1 MASENAA
8 TGRAQSGDVSLFFR
22 RFGRPGATP
31 VLILHGLSFFSY
43 DWIGTAEALA
53 ADREV
58 VAMDMRGFGDSG
70 FSSSGDYSLAAFSGD
85 AIALLDHLAWR
96 EVVLLG
102 HSMGGRN
109 ATYCAAEHSGRVK
122 GLVLV
127 DYSPENAPAGSKR
140 VRTQVAGI
148 PDRFDSVDEAMRYF
162 ASDPDATGGAANRAR
177 YEAYLRKVDG
187 GYEIKRDPH
196 FRAQFRRIL
205 ETGEHPKLGVD
216 MWQTLGRV
224 RCPTLVVRGTRSDM
238 FAAETVAKVRATNT
252 RIRVVEVD
260 AGHNVAIDNP
270 QAFLTAVRP
279 FLHLVETYH
288 EHDA

>member
-1 MASENAA
+1 MSSENAA
-8 TGRAQSGDVSLFFR
+8 TGRAQSGDVRLFFR

-58 VAMDMRGFGDSG
+58 VAMDMRGFGDSDC
-70 FSSSGDYSLAAFSGD
+70 SPSGDYSLAAFSGD
-85 AIALLDHLAWR
+85 VIALLDHLGWR
-96 EVVLLG
+96 DVILMG

-109 ATYCAAEHSGRVK
+109 ATFCTAEHPGRVK
-122 GLVLV
+122 ALVLV

-140 VRTQVAGI
+140 VRTQVAGT
-148 PDRFDSVDEAMRYF
+148 PDSFESVDAAMRYF
-162 ASDPDATGGAANRAR
+162 AKDPDEHADRAH

-187 GYEIKRDPH
+187 GYAIKRDPH

-216 MWQTLGRV
+216 IWQTLSRLQ
-224 RCPTLVVRGTRSDM
+224 CPTLVVRGARSDM
-238 FAAETVAKVRATNT
+238 FAAATVAKVRAANP

-260 AGHNVAIDNP
+260 AGHNVAVDNP
-270 QAFLTAVRP
+270 LDFLSAVRP
-279 FLHLVETYH
+279 FLKQVEAHH
-288 EHDA
+288 EQDA

>member
-1 MASENAA
+1 MASEDAV
-8 TGRAQSGDVSLFFR
+8 TGRAQSGDVRLFFR

-43 DWIGTAEALA
+43 DWIGTAAALA

-58 VAMDMRGFGDSG
+58 VAMDMRGFGDSD
-70 FSSSGDYSLAAFSGD
+70 FSPNGDYSLAAFSGD
-85 AIALLDHLAWR
+85 VVALLDHLAWR
-96 EVVLLG
+96 EAVLMG

-109 ATYCAAEHSGRVK
+109 ATFCAAEHPGRVK

-140 VRTQVAGI
+140 VRTQVAGT
-148 PDRFDSVDEAMRYF
+148 PDTFESVDAAMRYF
-162 ASDPDATGGAANRAR
+162 AKDPDEQANRAR

-187 GYEIKRDPH
+187 GYAIKRDPH

-224 RCPTLVVRGTRSDM
+224 QCLTLVVRGTRSDM
-238 FAAETVAKVRATNT
+238 FAAGTVAKVRAASA

-260 AGHNVAIDNP
+260 AGHNVAVDNP

-279 FLHLVETYH
+279 FLHLVETHH
-288 EHDA
+288 EQDA

>member
-1 MASENAA
+1 MSSEDAT
-8 TGRAQSGDVSLFFR
+8 TGRARSGDVSLFFR

-53 ADREV
+53 GDREV
-58 VAMDMRGFGDSG
+58 VAMDMRGFGDSD
-70 FSSSGDYSLAAFSGD
+70 FSPSGDYSLAAFSGD
-85 AIALLDHLAWR
+85 VIALRDYLRWPGM
-96 EVVLLG
+96 VLMG

-109 ATYCAAEHSGRVK
+109 ATFCAAENAGHVK

-148 PDRFDSVDEAMRYF
+148 PDRFESVDAALRYF
-162 ASDPDATGGAANRAR
+162 AADPDATGGAANRAR
-177 YEAYLRKVDG
+177 YEAYLREVDG
-187 GYEIKRDPH
+187 GYVIKRDPH

-216 MWQTLGRV
+216 MWQTLGRLQ
-224 RCPTLVVRGTRSDM
+224 CPTLVVRGTRSDM
-238 FAAETVAKVRATNT
+238 FAAETVAKVRAANA
-252 RIRVVEVD
+252 RIQVIEVD
-260 AGHNVAIDNP
+260 AGHNVAVDNP
-270 QAFLTAVRP
+270 QAFLAAVRP
-279 FLHLVETYH
+279 FLKQVEAHH
-288 EHDA
+288 EQDA